1 MYPESDDI
9 NDYLA
14 SDEVVDWQTP
24 AVKQKALEL
33 TASLTDEVEKSRC
46 LYEWVRDAIP
56 HSNDAGVE
64 LVTCTASEV
73 LEHGTG
79 ICFAKSHLLAALL
92 RAVGVPAG
100 FCYQVLRLDPPIDNE
115 PVLHGF
121 NAIYL
126 ASLGR
131 WIRVDARG
139 NSNGINA
146 QFSTSKEQLAFAMDP
161 DEDEFI
167 YEAIFDAPVPSVVKR
182 LKKYKTRTGLWQDL
196 PQSL

>member
-1 MYPESDDI
+1 MHPESDDI
-9 NDYLA
+9 NEYLI
-14 SDEVVDWQTP
+14 SDEIIDWQVP

-33 TASLTDEVEKSRC
+33 TASLTDEVEKARC

-56 HSNDAGVE
+56 HSNDAGIE

-92 RAVGVPAG
+92 RAVGIPAG
-100 FCYQVLRLDPPIDNE
+100 FCYQVLRLDPEDDE
-115 PVLHGF
+115 EMALHGF

-126 ASLGR
+126 ASLDR

-139 NSNGINA
+139 NTNGINA
-146 QFSTSKEQLAFAMDP
+146 QFNLKMEQLAFEMDP
-161 DEDEFI
+161 DKDEFI
-167 YEAIFDAPVPSVVKR
+167 YEAIFSAPVPSVVKR
-182 LKKYKTRTGLWQDL
+182 LKKYKTRTELWQDL